1 LPLSRQNFLNCGAA
15 LRVASDAVDA
25 ILRKKALELV
35 RSKMQELAKPQRREL
50 TDAEAVKIVREITRG
65 SRSEEIIENALAL
78 YKPYVMPIFRRIAE
92 LHEQGAIKELSD
104 YELYEILLRAGIRVP
119 LKTEIKIVRHG
130 REYRLG
136 ELS

>member
-1 LPLSRQNFLNCGAA
+1 
-15 LRVASDAVDA
+15 
-25 ILRKKALELV
+25 
-35 RSKMQELAKPQRREL
+35 MQELAKPQRREL